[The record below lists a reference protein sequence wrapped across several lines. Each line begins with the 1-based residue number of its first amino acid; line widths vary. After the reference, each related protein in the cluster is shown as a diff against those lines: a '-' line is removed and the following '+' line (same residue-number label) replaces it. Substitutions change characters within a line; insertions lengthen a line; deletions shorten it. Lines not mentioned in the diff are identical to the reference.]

1 MDLTQKYNDVLK
13 QYDAVIKVNPQ
24 FAEAYL
30 KKGITLYN
38 MKKFE
43 EWYIIMI

>member
-1 MDLTQKYNDVLK
+1 MDLTQKYNEALK
-13 QYDAVIKVNPQ
+13 QYDADAVIKVNPQ

-43 EWYIIMI
+43 E